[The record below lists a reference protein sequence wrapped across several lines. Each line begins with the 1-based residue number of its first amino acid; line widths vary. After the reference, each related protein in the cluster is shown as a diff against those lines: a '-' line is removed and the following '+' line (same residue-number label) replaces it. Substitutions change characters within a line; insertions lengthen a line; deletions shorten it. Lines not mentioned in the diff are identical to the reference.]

1 MSAAPH
7 HPVSALQPCVGVLL
21 LDTRFPR
28 PPGDIGNPATFAA
41 LSLPVRYRVVRGAS
55 PDGVVR
61 RSAALDL
68 APFVAAAE
76 ALVAQGA
83 TLLATSCGFLA
94 RHQPALQAA
103 LPVPMLSS
111 ALLWLADPAL
121 DAAHTG
127 VLTIDAA
134 SLDADQLAGAGAR
147 AGAPVQGVAPG
158 CEFQRRILGN
168 ETTLDTVAASQNV
181 VAAAQALCARRPDL
195 STLVLECTNMPP
207 YADAVRAATGRRVEH
222 LVSLIAQR
230 WKLLA

>member
-1 MSAAPH
+1 MSRTAP
-7 HPVSALQPCVGVLL
+7 AVGVLM

-41 LSLPVRYRVVRGAS
+41 LGLPVQYQRVAGAAPDRVVRQ
-55 PDGVVR
+55 
-61 RSAALDL
+61 SAALDL
-68 APFVAAAE
+68 APFIAAAQ

-83 TLLATSCGFLA
+83 TVLATSCGFLA
-94 RHQPALQAA
+94 RHQVALQAA

-127 VLTIDAA
+127 VLTIDAP
-134 SLDADQLAGAGAR
+134 SLDAEQLAGAGAR
-147 AGAPVQGVAPG
+147 ADTPVQGVAPG

-168 ETTLDTVAASQNV
+168 DSTLDVAAACQDV

-230 WKLLA
+230 WNLPA